1 MSGDV
6 AGGPA
11 GCQVRFEVA
20 VGDFERFLLVGRGAS
35 TATRQ
40 CYVRHVRAMLA
51 EVGDATGMI
60 DLAVRAAKLAG
71 WWHGPCNDGIRSA
84 ASGRCGRRLR

>member
-1 MSGDV
+1 MSSDV

-11 GCQVRFEVA
+11 GCQVRFDVA

-51 EVGDATGMI
+51 EVGD
-60 DLAVRAAKLAG
+60 R
-71 WWHGPCNDGIRSA
+71 DGHD
-84 ASGRCGRRLR
+84 